1 MNTEKATP
9 EMTPWDLDKLHQV
22 KNLESIGTVSIRAH
36 SFRMT
41 IDEETIIKKVFDENR
56 GLSWTYVG
64 YPVSEGF
71 IKLFGPDL
79 LEKHREGAKEILSGK
94 QDSVAG
100 LPKLLCKELVR
111 ERKNN
116 KDNKRH
122 CD

>member
-1 MNTEKATP
+1 MNTEKSTP
-9 EMTPWDLDKLHQV
+9 EMTPWDLDKIYHL
-22 KNLESIGTVSIRAH
+22 KPKRIGIVSIEGH

-41 IDEETIIKKVFDENR
+41 IEGKEVLKKVYEENR
-56 GLSWTYVG
+56 GLAWTYVG

-94 QDSVAG
+94 QDSVEG